1 MIGGR
6 TLRRYIARKFMIAIF
21 GTFALCSVLIFMI
34 DFVELLRQA
43 GKYGN
48 VKAGKLVLMTLLR
61 LPAYTEILL
70 SFAVLVGTIGALLML
85 NRKSELAV
93 MRAAGMSAWQFIGPG
108 LTVALGLGVF
118 AVAVFNPLAAAS
130 RTEAERQFAEAF
142 GRESNF
148 LRSQSGGNWLRQDG
162 PDGPSVFNAGA
173 VTNKGMTLTAVSAF
187 QYDSQGR
194 FIERIDAAKS
204 SLRDGYW
211 QLEDVWVTRTGREPE
226 QFATY
231 SVSTYLTPER
241 VKDALGTVIS
251 MSVFDLPTMI
261 EVAEKA
267 GISSSVY
274 KIQYQLLLSRPALL
288 MTMVLLGATV
298 SLRSFRSG
306 RIQTMVVTG
315 MIGGFG
321 FFLMAEVSRQVGVA
335 SLVSPLTAIWVP
347 VATAAFVSLTV
358 LLHQEDG

>member
-162 PDGPSVFNAGA
+162 PDVHPS
-173 VTNKGMTLTAVSAF
+173 
-187 QYDSQGR
+187 
-194 FIERIDAAKS
+194 
-204 SLRDGYW
+204 
-211 QLEDVWVTRTGREPE
+211 
-226 QFATY
+226 
-231 SVSTYLTPER
+231 ST
-241 VKDALGTVIS
+241 
-251 MSVFDLPTMI
+251 
-261 EVAEKA
+261 
-267 GISSSVY
+267 
-274 KIQYQLLLSRPALL
+274 
-288 MTMVLLGATV
+288 
-298 SLRSFRSG
+298 
-306 RIQTMVVTG
+306 
-315 MIGGFG
+315 
-321 FFLMAEVSRQVGVA
+321 
-335 SLVSPLTAIWVP
+335 P
-347 VATAAFVSLTV
+347 V
-358 LLHQEDG
+358 Q